1 MFGMTNKR
9 NAIQLSAAVFASIL
23 LAGVGSA
30 VAGTTP
36 QATHLV
42 PVLLPGLRLARSL
55 GRASG
60 NQRRTIGVSIA
71 TPDPAGEQALYN
83 ALYDP
88 SSPLYHQF
96 ISPAEYAARFGVAP
110 ATVAR
115 VTSWLRA
122 GGLRIETVTG
132 SGTYVTA
139 SGTIA
144 QLDRVFATTIGRY
157 RIGDVTFIANN
168 RAPSVPTSLPITAVV
183 GLDTVHEFHLPAK
196 TNPAA
201 HPSRTA
207 ASGFSGVLQPR
218 DLWSLYDMPSSDLG
232 QGQTVGVFGVGES
245 DSTIANLR
253 LFEMREHLPKVP
265 VRLVRTEPGGDAAY
279 GDNSGAI
286 EWYLDTQASTGMAPD
301 VSRLDLYFSKSLFD
315 ADVFASFKKWV
326 DDPQGPR
333 QMNASFG
340 ECETNPTNSVTGP
353 LAQMPYGT
361 ELGDELEPVG
371 EPILRQATLEGRTLF
386 SSTGDTGSGCP
397 EVVVPVLGAGNG
409 VAIQPVPM
417 VDYPAASKYAVG
429 VGGTVITTDPNK
441 HGVRQ
446 SETSWTFTGGGSSFF
461 IQEPAYQKPVKNVSM
476 PCLSQPD
483 GTPYAGM
490 VTCRGI
496 PDVATLSGNVLGNGY
511 FIYIDG
517 QPSSEG
523 GTSLSSPLMMGIWA
537 RIQAASTAARGVGF
551 ANPTIYRL
559 GTTHY
564 AKDFYDVT
572 SGETP
577 LANGVY
583 QPGPGWDY
591 TSGFGVPD
599 VAHWLDDVDHR
610 RAAVRAAPAQEKPAT
625 DVCVATMRSPAGNA
639 TNPIDGQL
647 GNLSTLDITRATLSQ
662 SSDRKSVIATL
673 SGPGLDTTPALGG
686 TSGANYFVLWSYK
699 GHEWFANAAVDSVG
713 EVTYWSGNT
722 DSGQYTT
729 NANGHATGT
738 FANHVIRIVVPLS
751 EVGKPPAGARLMYP
765 MALAQLNVGA
775 PGAGPIPAAVY
786 LALTVDSASAPS
798 TAGASRGQD
807 VLLGACH
814 TATSAARIASS
825 SAPAVPAVAAV
836 APAGA
841 ARADVV
847 AAVVR
852 ARAPRE
858 LTEEV
863 AAGFIALVAA
873 ALWVA
878 ARRRRARHM

>member
-9 NAIQLSAAVFASIL
+9 SAIKLSAAVFAAIL
-23 LAGVGSA
+23 VAGVGSA

-55 GRASG
+55 GRAPG

-88 SSPLYHQF
+88 SSPLYHRF

-110 ATVAR
+110 DTVAR
-115 VTSWLRA
+115 ATSWLRA

-144 QLDRVFATTIGRY
+144 QLDRLFAITIGRY
-157 RIGDVTFIANN
+157 QIGNVTFIANN
-168 RAPSVPTSLPITAVV
+168 RAPSVPVSLPISAVV
-183 GLDTVHEFHLPAK
+183 GLDTVHQFHLPAK
-196 TNPAA
+196 THPAA
-201 HPSRTA
+201 TKSGTA

-253 LFEMREHLPKVP
+253 LFEMREHLRKVP

-286 EWYLDTQASTGMAPD
+286 
-301 VSRLDLYFSKSLFD
+301 
-315 ADVFASFKKWV
+315 VFASFKKWV

-340 ECETNPTNSVTGP
+340 ECETNPTNPVTGP

-461 IQEPAYQKPVKNVSM
+461 IQEPSYQKPVENVSM

-483 GTPYAGM
+483 GTPYAGV
-490 VTCRGI
+490 VTCRGV

-511 FIYIDG
+511 FIYLDG

-599 VAHWLDDVDHR
+599 VAHWLDDIDHR
-610 RAAVRAAPAQEKPAT
+610 RAAVHAAPAQEKPAA
-625 DVCVATMRSPAGNA
+625 DVCVATMTSPAGNA
-639 TNPIDGQL
+639 SNPIDGQL

-662 SSDRKSVIATL
+662 SADRKSVIATL

-686 TSGANYFVLWSYK
+686 TSGVNYFVLWSYK

-713 EVTYWSGNT
+713 QVTYWSGNT

-729 NANGHATGT
+729 YANGHATGT

-765 MALAQLNVGA
+765 MAVAQLNVGA

-786 LALTVDSASAPS
+786 LALTADSASAPS
-798 TAGASRGQD
+798 KAGASRGQA

-825 SAPAVPAVAAV
+825 SAPAVPAVAPV
-836 APAGA
+836 APAAA

-852 ARAPRE
+852 VRAPRE

-863 AAGFIALVAA
+863 AAGCIALVAA

-878 ARRRRARHM
+878 ARRRRARQI